1 MLSHFTSFRRRGN
14 FLNGMN
20 KRSLGALEMMGW
32 CTVDV
37 MLSHLTSFRRRRN
50 LLNGIFRALLLALF
64 LLPQLLFAQQ
74 DKQERMAELEKK
86 LVGLSAF
93 VPGLKQK
100 VQVGISGV
108 SLQEFLRA
116 VAQSNQ
122 LNINVDP
129 MLNVKVSSSFNNE
142 NALNILL
149 FLARQYDL
157 DINVIGSIIT
167 VAPYNPPVVKPRY
180 VPKEIPINYDASA
193 NTLSLELS
201 NDTLDIVARKIS
213 RLSGKNIVVPASL
226 QGKTVTGFY
235 NQAPLETALEKLA
248 FANGIKLVKTS
259 DQVFLFQPLAE
270 GEELYVNGEGNTDV
284 RKGFRPSA
292 QAGGMNGS
300 PGGAPGGFSIDKK
313 GKLLSISSV
322 NTPIMDL
329 VKSTAAETG
338 ASYFLYSELKGSI
351 STKVSDIGFDD
362 FLTALFNGTEY
373 TYKIDNGVYLI
384 GERRLEGLRK
394 NKVLQLQYRSVDT
407 VMMMIP
413 MELKKG
419 LEIKEFREQN
429 TLLLSGA
436 SPQIAE
442 VEAYVKELDKLVPM
456 VLMEITLL
464 DVRKGHTVKTGITAG
479 IADSTVATRGLVL
492 SGLDMT
498 LGSGSIND
506 FLGRIGTNQT
516 FNIGKVT
523 PNFYM
528 KLSALE
534 ANNNAEIRQ
543 VPKLSTLNGH
553 PATLSI
559 GTTRYYVTKTQNVF
573 SSVNTQTVFT
583 EQFNKVDANLAV
595 TVNPVVSGDDQV
607 TMKIKVEISDFIGT
621 PPANAPP
628 PTSTSKFESIIRA
641 HNEDMIVLGGM
652 ERTEKS
658 EAGSGVPLLSR
669 IPVLKWLFSSRE
681 RTRSKVVTLVF
692 IKPTIIYQ

>member
-1 MLSHFTSFRRRGN
+1 M
-14 FLNGMN
+14 
-20 KRSLGALEMMGW
+20 KKQVYRSLLFIIVTLSLLSVQVAAQRTKEQR
-32 CTVDV
+32 VD
-37 MLSHLTSFRRRRN
+37 
-50 LLNGIFRALLLALF
+50 A
-64 LLPQLLFAQQ
+64 
-74 DKQERMAELEKK
+74 LEKK

-108 SLQEFLRA
+108 SIQEFLRA

-129 MLNVKVSSSFNNE
+129 MLNIKVSSNVTNE

-149 FLARQYDL
+149 FMAKQYDL
-157 DINVIGSIIT
+157 DINVVGSIIT
-167 VAPYNPPVVKPRY
+167 VAPYNAPVVKPIII
-180 VPKEIPINYDASA
+180 PKDIPVKYNPAA
-193 NTLSLELS
+193 NILSMELTG
-201 NDTLDIVARKIS
+201 DTLDLVARKIS
-213 RLSGKNIVVPASL
+213 RLSGKNIVVPATL
-226 QGKTVTGFY
+226 NGKLVSGFY
-235 NQAPLETALEKLA
+235 NDAPLETALEKLA
-248 FANGIKLVKTS
+248 FGNGIKLVKTN
-259 DQVFLFQPLAE
+259 DQVFVFQPLAE
-270 GEELYVNGEGNTDV
+270 GEELYINSDKQTDV
-284 RKGFRPSA
+284 RKPFRPASNPNIGGG
-292 QAGGMNGS
+292 QAN
-300 PGGAPGGFSIDKK
+300 GGFNIDKK
-313 GKLLSISSV
+313 GKLLNINAV
-322 NTPIMDL
+322 NTPIIDL
-329 VKSTAAETG
+329 VKSAAAEIG
-338 ASYFLYSELKGSI
+338 INYFLYSELKGNI
-351 STKVSDIGFDD
+351 STKVSDMGFDN
-362 FLTALFNGTEY
+362 FLTAMFNGTEY
-373 TYKIDNGVYLI
+373 TYKVENGIYLI
-384 GERRLEGLRK
+384 GDRKLEGLRG

-413 MELKKG
+413 QELKRG

-429 TLLLSGA
+429 TLLISGA
-436 SPQIAE
+436 SPQISE

-464 DVRKGHTVKTGITAG
+464 DVRKGHTTKTGITAG
-479 IADSTVATRGLVL
+479 IADSVVRTQGQVL

-498 LGSGSIND
+498 LGAGSINE
-506 FLGRIGTNQT
+506 FLGRIGANQT

-534 ANNNAEIRQ
+534 ANNNAEVRQ

-553 PATLSI
+553 SATLSI

-583 EQFNKVDANLAV
+583 EQFNKVDANLAI
-595 TVNPVVSGDDQV
+595 TLNPVVSGDDQV
-607 TMKIKVEISDFIGT
+607 TMKIRVEISDFIGT

-641 HNEDMIVLGGM
+641 HNEDMIILGGM

-658 EAGSGVPLLSR
+658 ESGSGVPLLSR
-669 IPVLKWLFSSRE
+669 IPVIKWLFSSRE